1 MKQEALESSIKELMQ
16 ENMKLKMDPNF
27 NPESPPPRH
36 LRMNHVQSI
45 ASQNSSISK
54 KHRRLQSTCL
64 NINGVPEQASIEE
77 EEDPEKRAK
86 MLN

>member
-1 MKQEALESSIKELMQ
+1 MKQEALESSIKELLQ
-16 ENMKLKMDPNF
+16 ENMKLKMGQNF

-54 KHRRLQSTCL
+54 KHRKLQSTSL
-64 NINGVPEQASIEE
+64 NIKGVPEQASIE

>member
-1 MKQEALESSIKELMQ
+1 
-16 ENMKLKMDPNF
+16 MDPNF